1 MKRIFSIAIVAAIF
15 TACGDGGNEAASYD
29 DSATTTPMMSDTS
42 MSPGMMDT
50 TNMGMDSSG
59 NTTGSG
65 TGSGTAPGTGST
77 GSGTGTNPVS
87 GGSSSGTPV
96 QRVDTSR

>member
-1 MKRIFSIAIVAAIF
+1 MKKIFSIALVAGIF
-15 TACGDGGNEAASYD
+15 TACGEGGNDVKSYEDTAS
-29 DSATTTPMMSDTS
+29 TTPMMSDTS

-50 TNMGMDSSG
+50 TNRSMDTSG